1 MDYGKLSASILGAIE
16 RKPEDIGAYEDLFSV
31 CQTWAQ
37 EDFKAAHRENKRLR
51 DMCSQK
57 MTTVSMSKVEGFY
70 GQWRRSL
77 LFEAPYDFDSY
88 LLYTEINRRVPAD
101 LGCGP

>member
-1 MDYGKLSASILGAIE
+1 MDYGKLSTSILGAIE

-37 EDFKAAHRENKRLR
+37 EDFKAAHRVNKQLR

-57 MTTVSMSKVEGFY
+57 MATVSMSKVEGSTASGVGACY
-70 GQWRRSL
+70 LKHRMSL
-77 LFEAPYDFDSY
+77 TATCCMPKSTD
-88 LLYTEINRRVPAD
+88 R
-101 LGCGP
+101 